1 MFDNI
6 GGKIKMLA
14 KVVCWIG
21 IIVSAVIAIIM
32 FANAVKYSNDI
43 YTLLRLAY
51 IILGTLLSWIGSF
64 FTYGFGELIEK
75 TAEIASNTKN
85 TAIIPNYYP
94 DKKLSGSD
102 ILINNQKSVYRRCEN
117 CGNMISSE
125 PCSVCGYQV
134 SDDKKEMLDELLNSN
149 LISKEEY
156 DKKING

>member
-125 PCSVCGYQV
+125 PCPVCGYQV

>member
-43 YTLLRLAY
+43 YTLLGLAY

-75 TAEIASNTKN
+75 TTEIANNTGN
-85 TAIIPNYYP
+85 AAPEPQNNA
-94 DKKLSGSD
+94 DKDVSGSD
-102 ILINNQKSVYRRCEN
+102 YSGAESKNN
-117 CGNMISSE
+117 
-125 PCSVCGYQV
+125 
-134 SDDKKEMLDELLNSN
+134 DLL
-149 LISKEEY
+149 L
-156 DKKING
+156 